1 MITRIKSKKTLEGRK
16 FWLQTAKQHKMVH
29 LLYIID
35 NILKAREFN
44 IPSGKTKDT
53 KEPMGGMDFWMTYAN
68 KNEQF
73 ILKFLMQWES
83 HLKQNNVT
91 FKNSYNKIIL

>member
-1 MITRIKSKKTLEGRK
+1 MITRIKSKQTLEGRK

-44 IPSGKTKDT
+44 MPSGKTKDT
-53 KEPMGGMDFWMTYAN
+53 KEPMGGLDFWMTSC

-73 ILKFLMQWES
+73 VLTFLTQWEYY
-83 HLKQNNVT
+83 LKQNNVT